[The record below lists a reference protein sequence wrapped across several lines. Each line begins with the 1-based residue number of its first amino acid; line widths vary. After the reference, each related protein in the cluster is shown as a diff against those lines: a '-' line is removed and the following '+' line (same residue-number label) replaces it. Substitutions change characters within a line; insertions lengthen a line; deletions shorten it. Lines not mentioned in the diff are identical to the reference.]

1 MSRTRVATSPVTFAV
16 TVAVTFAVACTL
28 ILALPGIVAPSYAA
42 DRPVRIPGKA
52 WITITGHGYG
62 HGHGMS
68 QYGAEGAA
76 RRGLSA
82 QQVINFYYPG
92 TRSARLKGHIT
103 VHITADDDN
112 DTVVLPRA
120 GLRVRVVGT
129 DDSWILPASG
139 ASKWRLGV
147 GAGGA
152 SQVSYREGGS
162 WHRWRV
168 LGSDGA
174 FTARGKPVTLVTP
187 SGQVQYRGTLRSLRP
202 SSGSRSRDTVNFL
215 RLDDYLKGVVPLEM
229 PASWSPA
236 AVQAQSI
243 AARTYAAYGR
253 AHPLTDTYQ
262 ICDTTSCQVYGGYS
276 SEHPDSNAAIAATA
290 GKIQTYGGDPA
301 FTQFSSSSGGWTAAG
316 SVPYLVAKADP
327 YDDWSGNPMHTW
339 SVRVDD
345 RAIERRWSRIGNLR
359 AIRVTSRDGNGDWG
373 GRIVSIV
380 LDGGKADVRLS
391 GGDFRS
397 GMGLRSE
404 WLKFRARAK

>member
-276 SEHPDSNAAIAATA
+276 ERAPRLQRCDRRYGREDPDVRRRPGLHPVLLEQRRLDLCRQRALSGREGGSLRRLVGQPDAHLVGPRGRQGDREALV
-290 GKIQTYGGDPA
+290 QDRQPEGDP
-301 FTQFSSSSGGWTAAG
+301 GDL
-316 SVPYLVAKADP
+316 P
-327 YDDWSGNPMHTW
+327 
-339 SVRVDD
+339 
-345 RAIERRWSRIGNLR
+345 RR
-359 AIRVTSRDGNGDWG
+359 
-373 GRIVSIV
+373 
-380 LDGGKADVRLS
+380 
-391 GGDFRS
+391 
-397 GMGLRSE
+397 
-404 WLKFRARAK
+404 